1 MSDTE
6 DLQSQPAL
14 NSVVGKKGG
23 RPIKMGDNEWQD
35 DEVFILIELWSQ
47 HECLFNSRDPQYVN
61 KASRAKAIDRIIDGL
76 QSENINVSNKQIQEK
91 INKLRNYLEII
102 MGLSILIPFP
112 IVIFYPARSFSFFP
126 AFNVFVYITAAKA
139 IIEQHKTSVTARS
152 AMVLSLASNYV
163 RMNGRS
169 TQ

>member
-14 NSVVGKKGG
+14 NNVAGIKRG

-61 KASRAKAIDRIIDGL
+61 KTSRAKAIDRP
-76 QSENINVSNKQIQEK
+76 
-91 INKLRNYLEII
+91 NYRWFTIRK
-102 MGLSILIPFP
+102 
-112 IVIFYPARSFSFFP
+112 YQR
-126 AFNVFVYITAAKA
+126 
-139 IIEQHKTSVTARS
+139 
-152 AMVLSLASNYV
+152 
-163 RMNGRS
+163 
-169 TQ
+169 